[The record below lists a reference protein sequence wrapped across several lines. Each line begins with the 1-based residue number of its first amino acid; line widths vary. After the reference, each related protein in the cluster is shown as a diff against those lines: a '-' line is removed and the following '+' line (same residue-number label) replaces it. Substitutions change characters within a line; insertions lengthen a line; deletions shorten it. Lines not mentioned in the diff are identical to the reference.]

1 MTGQSHEAFAGI
13 LQAAWGL
20 AQTIREETGT
30 VVELRLTTL
39 GLTAL
44 AADAVCGP
52 HGDCFLERSDAGGQ
66 LARTPVEGDPGGRG
80 ASAFGRR
87 HQGTGSRL
95 GHLKRSL
102 SQTFSAGMRVARERS
117 TTSPAVADSPFSRWN
132 FYS

>member
-44 AADAVCGP
+44 AADAVCGRMATVSWR
-52 HGDCFLERSDAGGQ
+52 DLTQADNLLE
-66 LARTPVEGDPGGRG
+66 L
-80 ASAFGRR
+80 
-87 HQGTGSRL
+87 
-95 GHLKRSL
+95 L
-102 SQTFSAGMRVARERS
+102 SKAIREVAERQPS
-117 TTSPAVADSPFSRWN
+117 VAVIAEQVAA
-132 FYS
+132 